1 MIQDIGKHAFSNR
14 YVPKEPQAQS
24 IVLCCRAIEIF
35 CCLTGEKSQDNS
47 GFSLGGNLELPRFS
61 DFSRSA
67 AELDL
72 VYLFSVDEQD
82 FFLARAADAA
92 EALSSGVG
100 ASAANASADSSSPR
114 FAWESIRELR
124 FASPRWL
131 AFAAITGHQL
141 AGWYRSNRFCGAC
154 GHPTELAPTSRELV
168 CPACGNVI
176 YPRINPGVIVGIVD
190 KSHERLLLTKYAR
203 AHYRYDNYAL
213 VAGYTEVGES
223 FEQTVL
229 REVKEEVGLEVSKL
243 RYWRGQPWPFSSSIL
258 VGYWCEAAGDDVTV
272 DHSELR
278 SAVWLHRD
286 EIPMPRRDTSSLTN
300 LMISTFAQGFD
311 PYAQ

>member
-14 YVPKEPQAQS
+14 YVPKRPQAQS
-24 IVLCCRAIEIF
+24 IVLCCRSIEIF
-35 CCLTGEKSQDNS
+35 CYLTGEKSQDNS
-47 GFSLGGNLELPRFS
+47 GVHLGGYLELPRFS
-61 DFSRSA
+61 DFSCSA
-67 AELDL
+67 TALDL

-92 EALSSGVG
+92 EMLMSEAG
-100 ASAANASADSSSPR
+100 AAADFSSPR
-114 FAWESIRELR
+114 FSWESIRELR

-141 AGWYRSNRFCGAC
+141 ATWYRNNRFCGAC
-154 GHPTELAPTSRELV
+154 GYPTELAPKSREIV

-176 YPRINPGVIVGIVD
+176 YPRINPGVIVGILD
-190 KSHERLLLTKYAR
+190 QSHERLLLTKYAR

-229 REVKEEVGLEVSKL
+229 RETKEEVGLEVSKL

-258 VGYWCEAAGDDVTV
+258 VGYWCEAARDDVTV
-272 DHSELR
+272 DHGELR

-300 LMISTFAQGFD
+300 LMISAFAEGFN
-311 PYAQ
+311 PYAE